1 MKGVGSVW
9 ARRVVTM
16 AALGL
21 AFAAMCAIHV
31 ATALGDAGNPIVGTI
46 RGTIVPD
53 ASGPGMTVYV
63 RGQWNWLSH
72 NSDCNFDRAGIG
84 VGIIWN
90 DPNSPGYTVTKGS
103 ITAEVG
109 VRSSTDGNAVDQ
121 MVHPADRGN
130 VAQGHTAGTWTS
142 TTQGYTT
149 NTAGDYPRGQK
160 FLDPSP
166 ANPNSYSSWKG
177 GCGREPL
184 SSTGPAGSSGLGAEG
199 LNLACA
205 GGGACA
211 GHPWGSWG
219 YETGGG
225 LGYSHHYAARSDV
238 TSVCANFYD
247 VHGGGK
253 FNSNTF
259 QLVKDANEITVNANA
274 DNSIQTD
281 SFSADQGA
289 NCVASSSIE
298 TVALTDVPLATA
310 PTTAPTGGTAPNIT
324 RMLLKLTAAPADRV
338 VVLRWQ
344 VRGGDEVSSFKIVRS
359 PGRRGAALQVTPTHR
374 ATYVDRQVRNGVR
387 YRYTLIATDA
397 AGNVARDSLRVRPG
411 PRLLAPL
418 RAARVREPPLL
429 QWTPVRGA
437 TYYNVQLYRG
447 GEKILSAWP
456 SRARLGLEKAWSFEH
471 RRRGLSRGSYRWYV
485 WPGFRSRAAHRY
497 GRPIGSSTFVVVG

>member
-1 MKGVGSVW
+1 MW

-16 AALGL
+16 PALGL
-21 AFAAMCAIHV
+21 AFAAMCAVHV

-53 ASGPGMTVYV
+53 ASGPGVTVYV

-84 VGIIWN
+84 VGVIWN

-121 MVHPADRGN
+121 MVHPADRGD
-130 VAQGHTAGTWTS
+130 VPQGYTAGTWTS
-142 TTQGYTT
+142 PTQGYTT
-149 NTAGDYPRGQK
+149 NTAGDYPQGQK
-160 FLDPSP
+160 FVDPSP
-166 ANPNSYSSWKG
+166 PKPTSYASWKG
-177 GCGREPL
+177 GCGRESL
-184 SSTGPAGSSGLGAEG
+184 SSAGPAGSSSLGAEG
-199 LNLACA
+199 LSLVCA
-205 GGGACA
+205 GGGSCA

-219 YETGGG
+219 YGTGGG
-225 LGYSHHYAARSDV
+225 LGFSHHYAARSDV

-253 FNSNTF
+253 FNTNTF
-259 QLVKDANEITVNANA
+259 QLVKDANEITVNANT

-281 SFSADQGA
+281 SFNANQGA
-289 NCVASSSIE
+289 NCVFSPSME
-298 TVALTDVPLATA
+298 TAAPTSVPLDTA
-310 PTTAPTGGTAPNIT
+310 PTSVPIGTAPNVA
-324 RMLLKLTAAPADRV
+324 RMLLKLTAAPADRI

-344 VRGGDEVSSFKIVRS
+344 VSGVDPVGSFKIVRS
-359 PGRRGAALQVTPTHR
+359 PGRRGAAVEVIHTHR
-374 ATYVDRQVRNGVR
+374 AAYTDRHVRNGVR
-387 YRYTLIATDA
+387 YRYTLTATDA
-397 AGNVARDSLRVRPG
+397 VGNLARESLVVTPG
-411 PRLLAPL
+411 PRLLAPI
-418 RAARVREPPLL
+418 RNARVPDPPLL
-429 QWTPVRGA
+429 RWTPVRGA

-456 SRARLGLEKAWSFEH
+456 SRARLRLEKAWSFDH
-471 RRRGLSRGSYRWYV
+471 RGRRLSPGRYRWYV

-497 GRPIGSSTFVVVG
+497 GPGIGSSTFVFIG